1 MPPGVE
7 PPARRRWCPPQSS
20 ILLHAACPPPPQVLG
35 SSVVPDRGLS
45 PAASS
50 SDGLELRRARERAG
64 SEQRAAA
71 AARCDLEDATTVVDS
86 TDAGEPPRA
95 CRWPSAM
102 ATQEVSSSSARI
114 PASTALPVL
123 PLPSRR
129 ARRIARGLSPLFQT
143 VSLLQVPIDAESLLV
158 GVSIEGCLLQSGSN
172 YKLLHSKFLIR
183 VISWRQCE
191 FARSSTGSG
200 RLMSSCSSFCIS
212 WTGSSNISIEV

>member
-7 PPARRRWCPPQSS
+7 PPARRRRCPPQSS
-20 ILLHAACPPPPQVLG
+20 ILPHAACPPPPQVLG

-71 AARCDLEDATTVVDS
+71 VTRCDLEDATTVVDS
-86 TDAGEPPRA
+86 RDAGEPPRA
-95 CRWPSAM
+95 CRWPSTM
-102 ATQEVSSSSARI
+102 VTQEVSSSARI
-114 PASTALPVL
+114 PASTASLVL

-129 ARRIARGLSPLFQT
+129 ARRVARGLNPLFQT

-158 GVSIEGCLLQSGSN
+158 GVSIEDCLLQSGSN
-172 YKLLHSKFLIR
+172 CKLLHSKFLIR

-191 FARSSTGSG
+191 FARSEW
-200 RLMSSCSSFCIS
+200 RLL
-212 WTGSSNISIEV
+212 G